1 MLPRLPD
8 LHSEQ
13 LIKLR
18 YCEKATKFEKSH
30 TFFLLG
36 KFITMWEIFSKLFDL
51 LRISELYL
59 ISKDRLESALISV
72 FNKSVIFPFMYIN

>member
-1 MLPRLPD
+1 MKNLTLF
-8 LHSEQ
+8 L
-13 LIKLR
+13 
-18 YCEKATKFEKSH
+18 
-30 TFFLLG
+30 LLG
-36 KFITMWEIFSKLFDL
+36 KFITKWEIFSKLFDL